1 MNTLSLKQQVATV
14 ALKHINSSPIL
25 GIGSGSTVNCF
36 IDALASI
43 RHQIEGCVA
52 ASLATEARL
61 KKYMIPILPLSAVNE
76 LPIYV
81 DGADEITRFG
91 EATKGGGGALA
102 REKVLAHAATRW
114 ICLVDESKLVKRL
127 GAFPLPVEVLPM
139 ARSFVA
145 REIVKLGGDP
155 VYRAGVLTDNQNHI
169 LDIYHLNIEEPLV
182 LEKAIKLIPGVVENG
197 LFAARP
203 ADLILVSTQQGIH
216 EITPHLA

>member
-1 MNTLSLKQQVATV
+1 MNTLSLKQQVAAA
-14 ALKHINSSPIL
+14 ALKQVQSSPIL
-25 GIGSGSTVNCF
+25 GIGSGSTVDCF
-36 IDALASI
+36 IDALADI

-61 KKYMIPILPLSAVNE
+61 KKYMIPVLPLSAVNE
-76 LPIYV
+76 LPLYI

-102 REKVLAHAATRW
+102 REKVLAHVAARW
-114 ICLVDESKLVKRL
+114 ICLVDESKLVTRL

-139 ARSFVA
+139 ARSVVA

-155 VYRAGVLTDNQNHI
+155 VYRAGVVTDNHNHI
-169 LDIYHLNIEEPLV
+169 LDIYHLNIETPLA
-182 LEKAIKLIPGVVENG
+182 LEKTIKFIPGVVENG

-203 ADLILVSTQQGIH
+203 ADLILVATQEGVH
-216 EITPHLA
+216 EIQPHLT

>member
-1 MNTLSLKQQVATV
+1 MTSLKHQVAQAAIEHV
-14 ALKHINSSPIL
+14 KSSSIL
-25 GIGSGSTVNCF
+25 GIGSGSTVDCF
-36 IDALASI
+36 IDALASL

-61 KKYMIPILPLSAVNE
+61 KKYMIPILPLNAINE
-76 LPIYV
+76 LPLYI

-91 EATKGGGGALA
+91 EAIKGGGGALA
-102 REKVLAHAATRW
+102 REKVLAHAASRW

-155 VYRAGVLTDNQNHI
+155 VYRAGILTDNQNQI
-169 LDIYHLNIEEPLV
+169 LDIYHLNIEEPLA
-182 LEKAIKLIPGVVENG
+182 LEKAINLIPGVVENG
-197 LFAARP
+197 LFAART
-203 ADLILVSTQQGIH
+203 ADLILVATQQGTH
-216 EITPHLA
+216 DITPHLS